1 MVRYS
6 DTLSKQTFYYAV
18 KLKDDQVLRVARTTD
33 SLLVTMLTSFLL
45 LGGLVCVI
53 LVIEL
58 FLVQK
63 QTRKLIEPIN
73 RIDLEHPLEHVC
85 YEELR
90 PLLFRL
96 DQQNRQI
103 QKQLEDLKNAG
114 E

>member
-1 MVRYS
+1 MIR
-6 DTLSKQTFYYAV
+6 FCE
-18 KLKDDQVLRVARTTD
+18 VARTTD

-85 YEELR
+85 YKIKAIAFSSGSAEQTDSET
-90 PLLFRL
+90 
-96 DQQNRQI
+96 
-103 QKQLEDLKNAG
+103 AG
-114 E
+114 RS